1 MDKRKV
7 NGGVAA
13 GEELNERAAKRR
25 KLPSVSLFLGHVGDL
40 CEYAIG
46 ELCLLVYWWCR
57 RGVERC
63 AEGP

>member
-13 GEELNERAAKRR
+13 EELNERAAKRR
-25 KLPSVSLFLGHVGDL
+25 KLPSVSLFLGHVGGL

-57 RGVERC
+57 R
-63 AEGP
+63 

>member
-25 KLPSVSLFLGHVGDL
+25 KLPSVSLFLGHV
-40 CEYAIG
+40 
-46 ELCLLVYWWCR
+46 
-57 RGVERC
+57 
-63 AEGP
+63 